1 MEHLQQYIK
10 DRFNTLK
17 WDKDPNK
24 DLWSTKQ
31 EITVNQGTMFING
44 QQIKQEGQKK
54 TIGKSFEVTGMCE
67 IKDLTTEKV
76 DTCLQCSFNITDNDV
91 EVQHL
96 EINIY
101 PGEMD
106 YFNGLMAQIFRV

>member
-1 MEHLQQYIK
+1 MNTDKPLSPPLEEVLANKTSK
-10 DRFNTLK
+10 DNY
-17 WDKDPNK
+17 
-24 DLWSTKQ
+24 SY
-31 EITVNQGTMFING
+31 
-44 QQIKQEGQKK
+44 
-54 TIGKSFEVTGMCE
+54 E